1 MSLPKVSPSRLDR
14 LAACPRYVMEDRTD
28 NDRADA
34 MDAGTRFHSLMEEIA
49 KSGNPVLRISQVPD
63 YLDRRSAEYAWGQV
77 AGIIAA
83 GAAIEGTEVAV
94 KESSVCRRGFI
105 DLLLSYGGG
114 VVVVDWKLTRAVGEH
129 DLQMAE
135 YASAMMEQN
144 KVSFVRALVIAP
156 MIQHVDDVTYSSED
170 LARLIGRVTDLM
182 EKVENPFVPAR
193 PGDVCNGCKWA
204 GRCPAQCR
212 ELVPV
217 SNSAQMPVAFN
228 ELLSPATPEGR
239 ARRRYFIDW
248 IASAVD
254 GIKEDDLAW
263 VKAGN
268 APPPGYK
275 LIQKA
280 GVSSIPPESV
290 GPAIDKLVQ
299 SGFSLDSIHA
309 ACKLYTS
316 KMAKNLAPVMGESDR
331 DLKKKLDGLISE
343 FMINGGPSEYL
354 QRTSKKAMAE
364 LFKATLEPKQVENK

>member
-1 MSLPKVSPSRLDR
+1 
-14 LAACPRYVMEDRTD
+14 
-28 NDRADA
+28 

-49 KSGNPVLRISQVPD
+49 KSENPILRISQIPD
-63 YLDRRSAEYAWGQV
+63 FLDRRAAEYAWGEV

-83 GAAIEGTEVAV
+83 GASIEGTEVEV

-105 DLLLSYGGG
+105 DLLLAYDTS
-114 VVVVDWKLTRAVGEH
+114 VVVVDWKLTRAEGEH
-129 DLQMAE
+129 DLQMKA
-135 YASAMMEQN
+135 YAIAMLEQK
-144 KVSFVRALVIAP
+144 KVSCVRTLVIAP
-156 MIQHVDDVTYSSED
+156 MIQHVDEATYTTED
-170 LARLIGRVTDLM
+170 LTKILGDVTDLM
-182 EKVENPFVPAR
+182 EKVENPFVPAH

-204 GRCPAQCR
+204 GRCPAQCK

-217 SNSAQMPVAFN
+217 GASAQMPVPFN
-228 ELLSPATPEGR
+228 ELLSPVTPEGR

-248 IASAVD
+248 IASAVE

-280 GVSSIPPESV
+280 GASTIPPESV

-299 SGFSLDSIHA
+299 AGYSLDSIHA

-316 KMAKNLAPVMGESDR
+316 KMAKNSPSADFMPSSMAPA
-331 DLKKKLDGLISE
+331 LKPVRWS
-343 FMINGGPSEYL
+343 
-354 QRTSKKAMAE
+354 RWT
-364 LFKATLEPKQVENK
+364 